1 MSLCLFYAYLCSKK
15 DMNKIILSV
24 FALLLYSC
32 GTTKTNIVT
41 RENLLYLHLNE
52 KHTLSNIVVERI
64 VIPEGG
70 KADYHLHPCPVFGY
84 VVSGNLLF
92 QIDGQ
97 ASQYMKAGDV
107 FYEPKNQPIA
117 HFDNA
122 SATNEL
128 ILIAYYLLTD
138 NEKKIELLTKKEG

>member
-32 GTTKTNIVT
+32 GTTNTNIVT
-41 RENLLYLHLNE
+41 RKNLLSLHLNE

-64 VIPEGG
+64 VIPKGG
-70 KADYHLHPCPVFGY
+70 KADYHLHPCPVVGLI
-84 VVSGNLLF
+84 VSGNLLF

-97 ASQYMKAGDV
+97 ASQYMTGDV

-117 HFDNA
+117 HFDNV
-122 SATNEL
+122 STTNEL
-128 ILIAYYLLTD
+128 IFIAYYLLTD
-138 NEKKIELLTKKEG
+138 NEKKIELLPKKEE

>member
-32 GTTKTNIVT
+32 GTTNTNIVT
-41 RENLLYLHLNE
+41 RKNLLSLHLNE

-64 VIPEGG
+64 VIPKGG
-70 KADYHLHPCPVFGY
+70 KADYHLHPCPVVGLI
-84 VVSGNLLF
+84 VSGNLLF

-97 ASQYMKAGDV
+97 ASQYMTEDV

-117 HFDNA
+117 HFDNV
-122 SATNEL
+122 STTNEL
-128 ILIAYYLLTD
+128 IFIAYYLLTD
-138 NEKKIELLTKKEG
+138 NEKKIELLPKKEE

>member
-1 MSLCLFYAYLCSKK
+1 
-15 DMNKIILSV
+15 MNKIILSV

-32 GTTKTNIVT
+32 GTTKTNLVT

-64 VIPEGG
+64 VIPKGG
-70 KADYHLHPCPVFGY
+70 EAGYHLHPCPVFGY

-107 FYEPKNQPIA
+107 FYEPKNQLIA

-138 NEKKIELLTKKEG
+138 NEKKIELLPKKEG

>member
-15 DMNKIILSV
+15 DMNKTILSV

-32 GTTKTNIVT
+32 GTTNTNIVT
-41 RENLLYLHLNE
+41 RKNLLSLHLNE

-64 VIPEGG
+64 VIPKGG

-107 FYEPKNQPIA
+107 FYEPKN
-117 HFDNA
+117 HLL
-122 SATNEL
+122 L
-128 ILIAYYLLTD
+128 ILIMTLLQMNSYLLRFIYLLTMRR
-138 NEKKIELLTKKEG
+138 K

>member
-1 MSLCLFYAYLCSKK
+1 MSLCLSYAYLCSKK

-52 KHTLSNIVVERI
+52 KPTLSNIVVERI
-64 VIPEGG
+64 VIPKGG

-97 ASQYMKAGDV
+97 ASQYMKAGEET
-107 FYEPKNQPIA
+107 Y
-117 HFDNA
+117 
-122 SATNEL
+122 STNPRINLLL
-128 ILIAYYLLTD
+128 ILIMPLLQMNSYLLRIIYLLTMRR
-138 NEKKIELLTKKEG
+138 K

>member
-1 MSLCLFYAYLCSKK
+1 MSLCLFYAYLCSKI

-32 GTTKTNIVT
+32 RTTKTNIVT
-41 RENLLYLHLNE
+41 RKNLLSLHLNE
-52 KHTLSNIVVERI
+52 KHTLSNIIVERI
-64 VIPEGG
+64 VIPKGG
-70 KADYHLHPCPVFGY
+70 KADYHLHPCPVVGLI
-84 VVSGNLLF
+84 VSGNLLF

-97 ASQYMKAGDV
+97 ASQYMTGDV

-122 SATNEL
+122 STTNEL
-128 ILIAYYLLTD
+128 IFIAYYLLTD
-138 NEKKIELLTKKEG
+138 NEKKIELLPKKEE

>member
-64 VIPEGG
+64 VIPKGG

-107 FYEPKNQPIA
+107 FYEPKNQPTA

-122 SATNEL
+122 SAQMNSYL
-128 ILIAYYLLTD
+128 LRIIYLLTMRR
-138 NEKKIELLTKKEG
+138 K

>member
-1 MSLCLFYAYLCSKK
+1 
-15 DMNKIILSV
+15 MNKIILSV

-64 VIPEGG
+64 VIPKGG

-107 FYEPKNQPIA
+107 FYEPKNFQVV
-117 HFDNA
+117 HVRMSTDTSRNA
-122 SATNEL
+122 T
-128 ILIAYYLLTD
+128 
-138 NEKKIELLTKKEG
+138 

>member
-64 VIPEGG
+64 VIPKGG

-84 VVSGNLLF
+84 VVSRNLLF

-117 HFDNA
+117 HFYNA

-138 NEKKIELLTKKEG
+138 NEKKIELLPKKEG

>member
-1 MSLCLFYAYLCSKK
+1 MSLCLSYAYLCSKK

-64 VIPEGG
+64 VIPKGG

-97 ASQYMKAGDV
+97 ASQYMKAGEET
-107 FYEPKNQPIA
+107 Y
-117 HFDNA
+117 
-122 SATNEL
+122 STNPRINLLL
-128 ILIAYYLLTD
+128 ILIMPLLQMNSYLLRIIYLLTMRR
-138 NEKKIELLTKKEG
+138 K

>member
-1 MSLCLFYAYLCSKK
+1 M
-15 DMNKIILSV
+15 
-24 FALLLYSC
+24 
-32 GTTKTNIVT
+32 
-41 RENLLYLHLNE
+41 ENLLYLHLNE

-64 VIPEGG
+64 VIPKGG

-107 FYEPKNQPIA
+107 LYEPKNQTIA
-117 HFDNA
+117 HFDNDC
-122 SATNEL
+122 ATKNFKLFENFFFFSHL
-128 ILIAYYLLTD
+128 HKILDSVNRY
-138 NEKKIELLTKKEG
+138 

>member
-1 MSLCLFYAYLCSKK
+1 
-15 DMNKIILSV
+15 MNKIILSL

-52 KHTLSNIVVERI
+52 KHTLSNIVAERI
-64 VIPEGG
+64 VIPKGG
-70 KADYHLHPCPVFGY
+70 KAYYHLHPCPVFGY

-107 FYEPKNQPIA
+107 FYESKNQPIA

-122 SATNEL
+122 AATNEL

-138 NEKKIELLTKKEG
+138 NEKKIELLPKKEG

>member
-32 GTTKTNIVT
+32 GTTKTNLVT

-64 VIPEGG
+64 VIPKGG
-70 KADYHLHPCPVFGY
+70 KTDYHLHPCPVFRY

-97 ASQYMKAGDV
+97 TSQYMKAGDV

-138 NEKKIELLTKKEG
+138 NEKKI

>member
-32 GTTKTNIVT
+32 GTTNTNIVT
-41 RENLLYLHLNE
+41 RKNLLSLHLNE
-52 KHTLSNIVVERI
+52 KHTLSNIIVERI
-64 VIPEGG
+64 VIPKGG
-70 KADYHLHPCPVFGY
+70 KADYHLHPCPVVGLI
-84 VVSGNLLF
+84 VSGNLLF

-97 ASQYMKAGDV
+97 ASQYMTGDV

-122 SATNEL
+122 STTNEL
-128 ILIAYYLLTD
+128 IFIAYYLLTD
-138 NEKKIELLTKKEG
+138 NEKKIELLPKKEE

>member
-1 MSLCLFYAYLCSKK
+1 MRNDKNKYSYEGKSSLSPF
-15 DMNKIILSV
+15 
-24 FALLLYSC
+24 
-32 GTTKTNIVT
+32 
-41 RENLLYLHLNE
+41 EQ
-52 KHTLSNIVVERI
+52 HTLSNIVVERI
-64 VIPEGG
+64 VIPKGG

-107 FYEPKNQPIA
+107 FYEPKNQPTA

-138 NEKKIELLTKKEG
+138 NEKKIELLPKKDG

>member
-1 MSLCLFYAYLCSKK
+1 MSLCLFYAYLCSKI

-32 GTTKTNIVT
+32 GTTNTNIVT
-41 RENLLYLHLNE
+41 RKNLLSLHLNE
-52 KHTLSNIVVERI
+52 KHTLSNIIVERI
-64 VIPEGG
+64 VIPKGG
-70 KADYHLHPCPVFGY
+70 KADYHLHPCPVVGLI
-84 VVSGNLLF
+84 VSGNLLF

-97 ASQYMKAGDV
+97 ASQYMTGDV

-122 SATNEL
+122 STTNEL
-128 ILIAYYLLTD
+128 IFIAYYLLTD
-138 NEKKIELLTKKEG
+138 NEKKIELLPKKEE

>member
-52 KHTLSNIVVERI
+52 KHTLSNIEVERI

-84 VVSGNLLF
+84 VRKSSSDKHHPASDRQYQHPLVPATYY
-92 QIDGQ
+92 QI
-97 ASQYMKAGDV
+97 SY
-107 FYEPKNQPIA
+107 I
-117 HFDNA
+117 
-122 SATNEL
+122 
-128 ILIAYYLLTD
+128 
-138 NEKKIELLTKKEG
+138 

>member
-64 VIPEGG
+64 VIPKEE
-70 KADYHLHPCPVFGY
+70 KLITICILVRF
-84 VVSGNLLF
+84 SGMLSRETCCF
-92 QIDGQ
+92 R
-97 ASQYMKAGDV
+97 
-107 FYEPKNQPIA
+107 
-117 HFDNA
+117 
-122 SATNEL
+122 
-128 ILIAYYLLTD
+128 
-138 NEKKIELLTKKEG
+138 